1 MSYQFYKIMH
11 LTGIAMTLLS
21 LGGLMLHAIAGGS
34 KAAMP
39 WRRPVMITH
48 GLGLLLALVGAFGL
62 LARLGIHWPW
72 PGWVIVKLGIW
83 LVLGGAVAVVFR
95 KPEFNRVLWALVIAL
110 FAFAAYLANFK
121 PF

>member
-21 LGGLMLHAIAGGS
+21 LGGLMVHAITGGS
-34 KAAMP
+34 KAAMA

-83 LVLGGAVAVVFR
+83 LVLGGVVAVVFR
-95 KPEFNRVLWALVIAL
+95 KPEVNRALWVLVIAL
-110 FAFAAYLANFK
+110 FVLAAYLANFK